1 MPKRAVNTKKF
12 PMTAAR
18 NMMPKRDSLTTV
30 IANGSGT
37 NFLGR
42 IAELAVEFKELFIAV
57 ESLNPTLID
66 LSGFPLL
73 SDVRR

>member
-1 MPKRAVNTKKF
+1 
-12 PMTAAR
+12 
-18 NMMPKRDSLTTV
+18 MPKRDSLTTV

-66 LSGFPLL
+66 LSGFSLL